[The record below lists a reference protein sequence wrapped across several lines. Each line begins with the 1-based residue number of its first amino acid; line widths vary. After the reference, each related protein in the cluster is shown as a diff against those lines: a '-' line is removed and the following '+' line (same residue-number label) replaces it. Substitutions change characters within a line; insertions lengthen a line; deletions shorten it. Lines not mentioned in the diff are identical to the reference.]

1 MKIKVNGIELAY
13 EKSGTGSPVIFLHGN
28 GEDHTIF
35 QETIEKLTSDYTVY
49 ALDSRC
55 HGESS
60 ASEHLSY
67 SLMAKDV
74 VCFIRKLGIKKP
86 VICGFSDGAITGI
99 LIAMRYPS
107 LLAGLISCGAN
118 ITPDGLKGR
127 YRIWFRLVYAV
138 TGDKLIGMML
148 REPHIP
154 GPELQQI
161 RIPVLVAAGEK
172 DIIRLQ
178 HTKRIAA
185 HMRHGALKI
194 IKGEN
199 HGSYVVHSIKLY
211 RIILPFLKNLNDC
224 QNSEKT
230 AAECS

>member
-35 QETIEKLTSDYTVY
+35 RETIDQLASDYTVY
-49 ALDSRC
+49 ALDSRA

-74 VCFIRKLGIKKP
+74 VCFIRKLGIKNP

-99 LIAMRYPS
+99 LIAIHYPS

-118 ITPDGLKGR
+118 ITPDGLKAR
-127 YRIWFRLVYAV
+127 YRIWYRLVYAF

-154 GPELQQI
+154 GPELLRIQ
-161 RIPVLVAAGEK
+161 IPVFLTAGEN
-172 DIIRLQ
+172 DVIRLQ

-185 HMRHGALKI
+185 HMNRGTLKI

-199 HGSYVVHSIKLY
+199 HGSYVIHSVKLY
-211 RIILPFLKNLNDC
+211 RIILPFLQKLNF
-224 QNSEKT
+224 
-230 AAECS
+230 